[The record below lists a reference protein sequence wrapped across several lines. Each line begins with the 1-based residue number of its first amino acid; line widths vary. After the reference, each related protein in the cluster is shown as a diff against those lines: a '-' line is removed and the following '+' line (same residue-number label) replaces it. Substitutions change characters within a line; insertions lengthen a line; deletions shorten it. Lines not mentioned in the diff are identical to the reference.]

1 MQSFVVFVIRG
12 LVDQPDEVRVTEV
25 HRHGMTVFEV
35 ELGEGDAG
43 KVIGRRGATIQAI
56 RSLLQVG
63 AMKAGLRC
71 QLDLVE
77 D

>member
-1 MQSFVVFVIRG
+1 MQAFVEFVIRG
-12 LVDQPDEVRVTEV
+12 LVDRPDDVRVTAV
-25 HRHGMTVFEV
+25 QRHEMTVYEV